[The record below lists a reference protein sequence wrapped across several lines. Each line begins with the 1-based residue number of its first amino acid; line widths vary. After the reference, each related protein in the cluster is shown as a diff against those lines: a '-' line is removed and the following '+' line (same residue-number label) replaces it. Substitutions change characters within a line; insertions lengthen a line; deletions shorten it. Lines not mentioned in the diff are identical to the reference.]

1 MLCAALRK
9 AAGLLG
15 LASVPLVFSG
25 LCACGGGVEGAQMC
39 AGAVM
44 GALVVLRG
52 VWVPDV
58 RAGGALSK
66 AALVTKRQ
74 SAEIA
79 F

>member
-1 MLCAALRK
+1 M
-9 AAGLLG
+9 
-15 LASVPLVFSG
+15 F
-25 LCACGGGVEGAQMC
+25 CACVVLCLRVCVRGGEEGAQMC
-39 AGAVM
+39 TGTVM
-44 GALVVLRG
+44 GPLVVLRG